1 VPAIP
6 CYRLH
11 AAQAELSR
19 LLGAHALRTHLFA
32 FRRLAQVMR
41 TCKLYDYEHHRWTDF
56 AGRPTA
62 TTQAAALLA
71 ERATA
76 PAHPPLA
83 A

>member
-1 VPAIP
+1 
-6 CYRLH
+6 
-11 AAQAELSR
+11 
-19 LLGAHALRTHLFA
+19 
-32 FRRLAQVMR
+32 MR

-76 PAHPPLA
+76 PAHLPLA